1 MVSIENFANAK
12 ITYTSETSL
21 VLSIIY
27 SKCENKDEKYATKAD
42 LKNATD
48 VDTSETDKLDIG
60 KLKTTPVDYSK
71 LSNLVKNEV
80 VENFANAKITYTSE
94 TSLVLS
100 IIYSKCENKDEK
112 YATKADLKN
121 ATDVD
126 TSETDKLDIGKLKTT
141 PVDYSKLSNLVKNE
155 VVEKVT

>member
-80 VENFANAKITYTSE
+80 VE
-94 TSLVLS
+94 
-100 IIYSKCENKDEK
+100 
-112 YATKADLKN
+112 
-121 ATDVD
+121 
-126 TSETDKLDIGKLKTT
+126 
-141 PVDYSKLSNLVKNE
+141 
-155 VVEKVT
+155 KVT